1 MTRNCK
7 PTYTPEAEI
16 FETLSEVSEIRDT
29 DRGTDSRSAQSTFTV
44 RSFCTECKTMRF
56 MCYGKTGGYLSGMM
70 PDSFQTIF
78 VLKLLKSISLAKVLT
93 LFAFFASN
101 ISLLVNTAQPF
112 VLRKKHSNYRV
123 IGESIWTVSLNLY
136 KIQIIVL

>member
-1 MTRNCK
+1 
-7 PTYTPEAEI
+7 
-16 FETLSEVSEIRDT
+16 
-29 DRGTDSRSAQSTFTV
+29 
-44 RSFCTECKTMRF
+44 
-56 MCYGKTGGYLSGMM
+56 MM
-70 PDSFQTIF
+70 PNSFQTIF

-136 KIQIIVL
+136 KTQIIVP